1 MIGMA
6 PPPLPFSFWGAGWEG
21 GGAVG
26 LIGNHYII
34 IITKI
39 QQVQKKCGTGCPRI
53 DYDS

>member
-1 MIGMA
+1 MIGM
-6 PPPLPFSFWGAGWEG
+6 PPPLPFLFLFGGLGGGEG

-39 QQVQKKCGTGCPRI
+39 QQVQKNVELAVLE
-53 DYDS
+53 